1 MKMWKRCLAA
11 ILVFAI
17 VWTSSGIAEAAG
29 TFDEE
34 TQLFKVNTAELL
46 TEFYNIE
53 DKEANVI
60 LNGAINQGASYEMSM
75 PYENCGDE
83 TIDLFT
89 VDYRGKKIYAKE
101 YTSNGYTWYPARAVL
116 RVGEEVQEEFVF
128 SSETCTY
135 FQLLLTEYVTRSNYL
150 IFYDLYFYMHNSIFI
165 LY

>member
-60 LNGAINQGASYEMSM
+60 LNGAINQGAS
-75 PYENCGDE
+75 
-83 TIDLFT
+83 
-89 VDYRGKKIYAKE
+89 
-101 YTSNGYTWYPARAVL
+101 
-116 RVGEEVQEEFVF
+116 
-128 SSETCTY
+128 
-135 FQLLLTEYVTRSNYL
+135 
-150 IFYDLYFYMHNSIFI
+150 
-165 LY
+165 